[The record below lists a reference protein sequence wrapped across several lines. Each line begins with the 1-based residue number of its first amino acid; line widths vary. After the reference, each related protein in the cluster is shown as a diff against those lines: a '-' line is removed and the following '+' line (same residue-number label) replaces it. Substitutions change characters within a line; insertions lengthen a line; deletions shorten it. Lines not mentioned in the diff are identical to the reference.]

1 MRIAALAVRRSVALL
16 RQASCSKSSLCT
28 YPRVLPRLR
37 CINAIHLFL
46 DRVCGFENE
55 VRDCNVCLEQYY
67 DTKIV
72 ESICAR
78 CAREVCFPV
87 PLMFVHL
94 SVSLVCRKMVTAS
107 AKLTCRPQ

>member
-1 MRIAALAVRRSVALL
+1 MHITTPAVRWSVALL
-16 RQASCSKSSLCT
+16 RRASCSKSSLCT
-28 YPRVLPRLR
+28 YPCMLPCLWR
-37 CINAIHLFL
+37 INAIHLFL

-72 ESICAR
+72 ESICTR

-94 SVSLVCRKMVTAS
+94 SVSLVCRKMVTAL